1 MPALELTRRALYDL
15 VWAKPMR
22 TAASELGISDVGL
35 KKACVRHRVPT
46 PPQGYWAKKEA
57 GKDTFQPALPHR
69 PPGMDDEVWVGGGGN
84 GWHGYSSQDE
94 RLGPIGPPPEFI
106 EPIEAVQARI
116 AATVGHVTVPR
127 TVRIWHPAV
136 DRLLKE
142 DEKRRER
149 QAGCFLSNV
158 VGQSHL

>member
-1 MPALELTRRALYDL
+1 MAERLSRKTLYDL
-15 VWAKPMR
+15 VWSEPMKNLAVR
-22 TAASELGISDVGL
+22 FGISDVAF
-35 KKACVRHRVPT
+35 KKACLRAAIAT
-46 PPQGYWAKKEA
+46 PDRGYWAKKEA

-136 DRLLKE
+136 DRLL
-142 DEKRRER
+142 
-149 QAGCFLSNV
+149 
-158 VGQSHL
+158 